1 MKMNKKGVV
10 ENLVPLVIGLVVVG
24 VVLAIGFL
32 ILSNIASNDALGFAA
47 EAANGCNRT
56 SVDACSAAYNGTAT
70 TITAMAGIPGWLGVI
85 IIVVIGAL
93 LIGLVSM
100 FRQQQ

>member
-1 MKMNKKGVV
+1 MRMNKKGVV
-10 ENLVPLVIGLVVVG
+10 ENLIPLVIGLVVVG

-32 ILSNIASNDALGFAA
+32 ILSNIASNPAVVADPNATLGI
-47 EAANGCNRT
+47 
-56 SVDACSAAYNGTAT
+56 AT
-70 TITAMAGIPGWLGVI
+70 TTAAMAGIPGWLGVI

-100 FRQQQ
+100 FRRQ